1 MHGMITPVLPT
12 SEFQI
17 DAGRRLRWLIAKL
30 GLKQTQAAD
39 IMGVSKHVLRNWLVG
54 DNPVQPYPLYRLCR
68 SRGVDFNFVY
78 LGDWTH
84 LPYELAKAAEQE
96 ALANL
101 AVSPAA
107 ASQANEIA

>member
-1 MHGMITPVLPT
+1 MHHMIIPVLPT
-12 SEFQI
+12 SDFQH
-17 DAGRRLRWLIAKL
+17 DSGRRLRWLISKL

-39 IMGVSKHVLRNWLVG
+39 IMGVSKHVLRNWLAG

-96 ALANL
+96 ALASL
-101 AVSPAA
+101 AGSPAL